1 MSPRPNDPICA
12 FGFHIGN
19 VIEIDG
25 EECRISGPNPDGSV
39 TFVSYRSGRHIP
51 LTRDEFMTKLDA
63 GAIVINRPNSLRPG
77 SGNSLRAA
85 LLTTTAAGV
94 PLFEIAAYKNE
105 FVRAVIAIPLGQRKK
120 RLTDGLIAQI
130 HDEYLKKWQYPK
142 WLIETTPPAI
152 STVYKWLRAAEY
164 RANVGLLVPAFN
176 LRGTRGSRLHPL
188 IEDWIVELSET
199 FYFNAPEAQLSSAA
213 ESIRTEIADRIAH
226 KPLLMG
232 FRAPSKATILR
243 RIASLGGE
251 RRLEHEEGKRAARLA
266 YKQVMLG
273 PDLLYPMARWEIDHT
288 KIDVIVVDNEG
299 NQILGRV
306 WLTCIIDHKTRM
318 IAGYILDS
326 QAPDAASVLA
336 ALRFAILPKTRALLD
351 ALGVRS
357 EWPLAGPSRELAT
370 DRGRDFLSWSVM
382 RALQAMGID
391 LVMMPPRTPQSKGRI
406 ERFFGTL
413 NSLLFHQL
421 AGTTKSNPAA
431 KGDRQPE
438 QEARVTFA
446 ELNSLIARTICDVYH
461 NKWHSALRCTPLQM
475 WQRLTDKFPVPEIKS
490 GPEVREAT
498 MMSYVG
504 IATRSGI
511 KIEGTRYGSA
521 DVSRLR
527 SQCHA
532 HYRGNPKVNV
542 LLDPEDISKIHVR
555 DPKSGQVIEIPALDA
570 ANLQGV
576 SLRMHRLVMAKMK
589 AENLEATPTNYASCH
604 AGLMADVRRINR
616 RKRKTGAPK
625 DASAASANSHQ
636 GASSSEGP
644 AATDATKPSV
654 NRPDR
659 KTSKPSKQAESG
671 PIPKFNK
678 FNLDE

>member
-51 LTRDEFMTKLDA
+51 LTQDEFMTKLGD
-63 GAIVINRPNSLRPG
+63 GAIVLNRPRSRRQMSGGSLLAATLTKTA
-77 SGNSLRAA
+77 SGM
-85 LLTTTAAGV
+85 T
-94 PLFEIAAYKNE
+94 LFDLVAYKAE
-105 FVRAVIAIPLGQRKK
+105 IVRAVIAVPLGQRTEKFM
-120 RLTDGLIAQI
+120 DGLLTKA
-130 HDEYLKKWQYPK
+130 HREYLEKWQFPA
-142 WLIETTPPAI
+142 WLVKRSPPAR
-152 STVYKWLRAAEY
+152 STAYRWVKIAER
-164 RANVGLLVPAFN
+164 RANTGLLVPAFN
-176 LRGTRGSRLHPL
+176 LRGRRGSRLHPL
-188 IEDWIVELSET
+188 IEEWISDLIEE
-199 FYFNAPEAQLSSAA
+199 FYFNAAEAQLSSAA
-213 ESIRTEIADRIAH
+213 QDIHKELEERIAQ
-226 KPLLMG
+226 KPLLAG
-232 FRAPSKATILR
+232 SRTPSKATILR
-243 RIASLGGE
+243 RIANLGGE
-251 RRLEHEEGKRAARLA
+251 RRLEHEEGKRAAHLA

-288 KIDVIVVDNEG
+288 KIDVNVVDNDG
-299 NQILGRV
+299 NFVIGRV
-306 WLTCIIDHKTRM
+306 WLTCIVDHKTRM

-336 ALRFAILPKTRALLD
+336 ALRFAISPKARAQLE
-351 ALGVRS
+351 ALGVRTG
-357 EWPLAGPSRELAT
+357 WPVAGPPRELAT
-370 DRGRDFLSWSVM
+370 DRGKDFLSWSVM
-382 RALQAMGID
+382 RALQAMQID
-391 LVMMPPRTPQSKGRI
+391 LVAMPPRTPQSKGRI
-406 ERFFGTL
+406 ERFFGTF

-431 KGDRQPE
+431 KGDRKPE

-475 WQRLTDKFPVPEIKS
+475 WQRLTDKFPVPELKS

-527 SQCHA
+527 SQGHA
-532 HYRGNPKVNV
+532 HYRGNPKVDV
-542 LLDPEDISKIHVR
+542 LLDPEDISKVHVR
-555 DPKSGQVIEIPALDA
+555 DPKSGQVIEIPALNA

-576 SLRMHRLVMAKMK
+576 SLRMHRLIRAEMK
-589 AENLEATPTNYASCH
+589 ARNLEDTPTNYANLH

-616 RKRKTGAPK
+616 RRRKTGAPK
-625 DASAASANSHQ
+625 DAPAASTNSFQ
-636 GASSSEGP
+636 GASSAEGA
-644 AATDATKPSV
+644 AATEAAKPSV
-654 NRPDR
+654 NQPNR
-659 KTSKPSKQAESG
+659 KTSKPSKQAETG